1 MPAVQQGMTE
11 EMVASLADLETADIT
26 DREKLAVQFA
36 QRMATDHHSMGDDFF
51 EELRAEFTDS
61 EIFELGMIT
70 GQFIGYG
77 RLISILDLENPEQP
91 KARRYKHDN
100 VR

>member
-26 DREKLAVQFA
+26 DREKLAVRFA
-36 QRMATDHHSMGDDFF
+36 QRMATDHLSMGDDFF
-51 EELRAEFTDS
+51 EELRAEFTDP

>member
-11 EMVASLADLETADIT
+11 EMINSLADVESANVTPRARLALRFAELMAIDHNSIG
-26 DREKLAVQFA
+26 DR
-36 QRMATDHHSMGDDFF
+36 FF
-51 EELRAEFTDS
+51 EELRSEFTDP

-77 RLISILDLENPEQP
+77 RLLSILDLENPNQP
-91 KARRYKHDN
+91 EDI
-100 VR
+100 

>member
-1 MPAVQQGMTE
+1 MQQGMTE
-11 EMVASLADLETADIT
+11 EMVANLADLETADIT
-26 DREKLAVQFA
+26 DREKLAVRFA

-51 EELRAEFTDS
+51 EELRAEFTDP

>member
-11 EMVASLADLETADIT
+11 EMIDSLADVESADIT
-26 DREKLAVQFA
+26 ERERLAVRFA
-36 QRMATDHHSMGDDFF
+36 QLMATDHNSIGEEFF
-51 EELRAEFTDS
+51 VELRSEFTDP

-77 RLISILDLENPEQP
+77 RLLSILDLENPNQP
-91 KARRYKHDN
+91 ED
-100 VR
+100 V

>member
-1 MPAVQQGMTE
+1 MQQGMTE

-26 DREKLAVQFA
+26 DREKLAVRFA

-51 EELRAEFTDS
+51 EELRGEFTDP

-91 KARRYKHDN
+91 KARRHKHDDD
-100 VR
+100 R

>member
-11 EMVASLADLETADIT
+11 EIINSLADDERANVTE
-26 DREKLAVQFA
+26 RERLAVRFA
-36 QRMATDHHSMGDDFF
+36 ELMAIDHNSIGDRFF
-51 EELRAEFTDS
+51 EELRSEFTDP

-77 RLISILDLENPEQP
+77 RLLSILDLENPNQP
-91 KARRYKHDN
+91 EDI
-100 VR
+100 

>member
-1 MPAVQQGMTE
+1 MQQGMTE
-11 EMVASLADLETADIT
+11 EMIASLVDVDTADIT
-26 DREKLAVQFA
+26 DREKLAVHFA
-36 QRMATDHHSMGDDFF
+36 QRMATDHHSMDDVFF
-51 EELRAEFTDS
+51 EELRAEFTDP

-91 KARRYKHDN
+91 AA
-100 VR
+100 

>member
-11 EMVASLADLETADIT
+11 DMIDSLADVESANVTERERLTVRFAELMAIDHNSIG
-26 DREKLAVQFA
+26 DR
-36 QRMATDHHSMGDDFF
+36 FF
-51 EELRAEFTDS
+51 EELRSEFTDP

-77 RLISILDLENPEQP
+77 RLLSILDLENPNQP
-91 KARRYKHDN
+91 EDI
-100 VR
+100 

>member
-11 EMVASLADLETADIT
+11 EMINSLADVESANVTE
-26 DREKLAVQFA
+26 RERLAVRFA
-36 QRMATDHHSMGDDFF
+36 ELMAIDHNSIGDRFF
-51 EELRAEFTDS
+51 EELRSEFTDP

-77 RLISILDLENPEQP
+77 RLLSILDLENPNQP
-91 KARRYKHDN
+91 
-100 VR
+100 

>member
-11 EMVASLADLETADIT
+11 DMINSLADVESANVTE
-26 DREKLAVQFA
+26 RERLAVRFA
-36 QRMATDHHSMGDDFF
+36 ELMAIDHNSIGDRFF
-51 EELRAEFTDS
+51 EELRSEFTDP

-77 RLISILDLENPEQP
+77 RLLSILDLENPNQP
-91 KARRYKHDN
+91 EDI
-100 VR
+100 

>member
-11 EMVASLADLETADIT
+11 EMIDSLADINTADIT
-26 DREKLAVQFA
+26 QRERLAVRFA
-36 QRMATDHHSMGDDFF
+36 ELMATDHNSIGDRFF
-51 EELRAEFTDS
+51 EELRSVFTDP

-77 RLISILDLENPEQP
+77 RLLSILDLENPDQP
-91 KARRYKHDN
+91 RDM
-100 VR
+100 

>member
-1 MPAVQQGMTE
+1 MQQGMTE

-26 DREKLAVQFA
+26 DREKLAVRFA

-51 EELRAEFTDS
+51 EELRDEFTDP

-91 KARRYKHDN
+91 KARRHTHDN